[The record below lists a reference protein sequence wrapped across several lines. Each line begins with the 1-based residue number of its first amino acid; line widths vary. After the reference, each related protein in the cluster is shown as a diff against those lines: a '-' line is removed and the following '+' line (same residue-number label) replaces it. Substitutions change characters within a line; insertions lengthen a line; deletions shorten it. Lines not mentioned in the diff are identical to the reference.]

1 MSALCQ
7 KRTHALQQYPPNLIA
22 SGAVTQKPR
31 RTNFSL
37 QWRLRKGSPQK
48 ETPSL
53 VRTQVG
59 VGEFVASLRLLSW
72 AARIQGDFLMQLSSA
87 IRAALI
93 ALAVTGAGLT
103 TVYADFGGIQF
114 NVIKAGFVVGGSG
127 GSGTLVFH
135 GRRYPISIGGVSY
148 GFTFGASATDFVGT
162 VSNIRTP
169 FDVNGVYGAAG
180 AGVAVGPGAGG
191 IVLANQNGAVL
202 TISGRQMGL
211 IVAADLNGLVI
222 TLR

>member
-1 MSALCQ
+1 MLRTSSNLFASSICRTFVTRGCDLGKCG
-7 KRTHALQQYPPNLIA
+7 KRHPGGLSYAIIIRH
-22 SGAVTQKPR
+22 SC
-31 RTNFSL
+31 RTDSFDCN
-37 QWRLRKGSPQK
+37 WPG
-48 ETPSL
+48 
-53 VRTQVG
+53 
-59 VGEFVASLRLLSW
+59 
-72 AARIQGDFLMQLSSA
+72 
-87 IRAALI
+87 
-93 ALAVTGAGLT
+93 LATA
-103 TVYADFGGIQF
+103 YADSGGIRF

-135 GRRYPISIGGVSY
+135 GRSYPLSIGGVSY
-148 GFTFGASATDFVGT
+148 GFTFGASATDFVGE
-162 VSNIRTP
+162 VSNIRSP

-202 TISGRQMGL
+202 TLSGRQTGL